1 VPTADGREAEFC
13 GRDLLLA
20 ELLHRINN
28 EYASAVSM
36 MSCAAA
42 RSHNDE
48 VKTALAHVSERLMA
62 YAAVHRALAAPTD
75 GINIDLSVYLR
86 DLCESIS
93 RSKLADRGITLALID
108 RPFRMSPMRCWRLGL
123 VVSELLTNAMRH
135 AFGDAGGVI
144 RVELVPSDA
153 FVECRVSDNGHA
165 AKPMRRGRGLIIV
178 EWLVESL
185 DGSIEY
191 ILRDVGSAVIVTIPK
206 RANPGASKSMTID
219 MPTLPLQ

>member
-1 VPTADGREAEFC
+1 MSMAHGQEAALS

-42 RSHNDE
+42 RSRNDE
-48 VKTALAHVSERLMA
+48 VKAALADVSDRLMA
-62 YAAVHRALAAPTD
+62 FAAVHRVLAAPTD
-75 GINIDLSVYLR
+75 GINIDLSAYLR

-93 RSKLADRGITLALID
+93 RSKLADRGITLALIE
-108 RPFRMSPMRCWRLGL
+108 RPFRMNPMRCWRLGL
-123 VVSELLTNAMRH
+123 VVSELVTNALRH

-144 RVELVPSDA
+144 RVELVPSDS
-153 FVECRVSDNGHA
+153 FVECRVSDNGRA
-165 AKPMRRGRGLIIV
+165 ARPMRRGRGLTIV
-178 EWLVESL
+178 ESLVESL

-191 ILRDVGSAVIVTIPK
+191 ILGDQGSAVVVIVPA
-206 RANPGASKSMTID
+206 RADPGASKSMTID
-219 MPTLPLQ
+219 MATLPLQ